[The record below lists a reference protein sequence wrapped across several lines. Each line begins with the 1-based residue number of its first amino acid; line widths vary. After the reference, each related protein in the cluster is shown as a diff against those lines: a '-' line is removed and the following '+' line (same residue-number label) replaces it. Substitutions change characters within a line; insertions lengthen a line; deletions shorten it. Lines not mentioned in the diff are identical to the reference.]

1 MRNLSVISIFMN
13 ISGYIA
19 KVNIQGVV
27 RMNKNT
33 DKKLFNKNKIMKKE
47 RTSQTQ
53 HILYMLN
60 HAKVCIEKIVDY
72 SDFCE

>member
-1 MRNLSVISIFMN
+1 
-13 ISGYIA
+13 
-19 KVNIQGVV
+19 
-27 RMNKNT
+27 
-33 DKKLFNKNKIMKKE
+33 MKKE

-72 SDFCE
+72 SDFLNNDTNITCNLSFE